1 MSASASISQPLQSY
15 QQLSETFRKFT
26 LGAEGFKR
34 KINAIMSADIVGY
47 SKLTGY
53 DKAVIVQVLAVYKT

>member
-26 LGAEGFKR
+26 LGAEGFKS
-34 KINAIMSADIVGY
+34 IITAIMSAEIVG
-47 SKLTGY
+47 
-53 DKAVIVQVLAVYKT
+53 